1 MDGVLG
7 LGKIDLVSTVVD
19 ALDDLEGSVTSWL
32 ELGVAFVGES
42 LFAEV

>member
-1 MDGVLG
+1 MHRVLVLG
-7 LGKIDLVSTVVD
+7 KVELVGIVVD

-32 ELGVAFVGES
+32 ELGVAFVGEA